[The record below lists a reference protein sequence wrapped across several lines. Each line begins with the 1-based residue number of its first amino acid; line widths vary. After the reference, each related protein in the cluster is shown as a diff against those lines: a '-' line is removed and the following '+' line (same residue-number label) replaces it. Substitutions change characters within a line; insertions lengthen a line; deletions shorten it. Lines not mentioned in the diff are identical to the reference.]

1 MAKHE
6 HARTTAGSGAAGA
19 GAAVAKAVVAAPEP
33 EQSDFTP
40 RHENIARLA
49 YVYWHNRGCPKG
61 SPDEDWLRAEAELR
75 QQAAATMDSS
85 SA

>member
-6 HARTTAGSGAAGA
+6 HQRTPLGAGA
-19 GAAVAKAVVAAPEP
+19 GAATARAVVAAPEAVQP
-33 EQSDFTP
+33 DFTP
-40 RHENIARLA
+40 RHEEIARLA

-75 QQAAATMDSS
+75 QQAVTTKESL